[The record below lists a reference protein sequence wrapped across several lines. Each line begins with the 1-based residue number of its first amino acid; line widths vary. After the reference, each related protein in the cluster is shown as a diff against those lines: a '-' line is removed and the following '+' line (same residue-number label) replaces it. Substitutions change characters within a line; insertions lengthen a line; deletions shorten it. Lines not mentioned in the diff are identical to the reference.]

1 MTVEERAE
9 MLANLASGREALL
22 QAMQGL
28 TGDVSARRPG
38 PDRWSVLE
46 CVEHVAI
53 AEEHMLNQALSS
65 RPADRPMVNTL
76 RENAIRK
83 RGRDR
88 SNRIEAPDVA
98 LPRGRFS
105 RLEDARDHFLSTR
118 SRTIEFVE
126 GCRDDLRGRIARHPV
141 IGEVNCY
148 ELLMIMASHPHRH
161 AEQIRETVE
170 TLRTDRP

>member
-1 MTVEERAE
+1 MTVDEKAE
-9 MLANLASGREALL
+9 MMANLVSGREALL
-22 QAMQGL
+22 QALQGVTDDL
-28 TGDVSARRPG
+28 SARRPG
-38 PDRWSVLE
+38 PGRWSVLE

-53 AEEHMLNQALSS
+53 AEEYMLGQAVSS
-65 RPADRPMVNTL
+65 KPANRPMVNTA

-83 RGRDR
+83 RGTDR

-105 RLEDARDHFLSTR
+105 RLEDARDHFVSTR

-126 GCRDDLRGRIARHPV
+126 GCRDKLRERIASHPL

-148 ELLMIMASHPHRH
+148 ELLLIMASHPHRH
-161 AEQIRETVE
+161 ARQIHETVQ
-170 TLRTDRP
+170 TLRDLY

>member
-1 MTVEERAE
+1 MTNEEKAE
-9 MLANLASGREALL
+9 MLANLVSGREALL

-28 TGDVSARRPG
+28 TDDHSARRPEPG
-38 PDRWSVLE
+38 RWSVLE

-53 AEEHMLNQALSS
+53 AEEYLLDQVVSS
-65 RPADRPMVNTL
+65 RPADGPMLNTA

-105 RLEDARDHFLSTR
+105 SLEDARDHFVSTR

-126 GCRDDLRGRIARHPV
+126 GCREELRRRLARHPL
-141 IGEVNCY
+141 IGQVNCY
-148 ELLMIMASHPHRH
+148 ELLLIMASHPHRH
-161 AEQIRETVE
+161 AEQIRETVKAV
-170 TLRTDRP
+170 RDQD

>member
-1 MTVEERAE
+1 MTAEEKTE
-9 MLANLASGREALL
+9 MLANLVSGREALL

-28 TGDVSARRPG
+28 TDDLSTRRPG
-38 PDRWSVLE
+38 PGRWSVLE

-53 AEEHMLNQALSS
+53 AEEYMLDHAASS
-65 RPADRPMVNTL
+65 KPADRPMVNTA

-83 RGRDR
+83 RGTDR

-105 RLEDARDHFLSTR
+105 RLEDARDHFVSTR

-126 GCRDDLRGRIARHPV
+126 GCRDELRGRIARHPL

-148 ELLMIMASHPHRH
+148 ELLLIMASHPHRH
-161 AEQIRETVE
+161 AKQIRETVQ
-170 TLRTDRP
+170 TLQDLH